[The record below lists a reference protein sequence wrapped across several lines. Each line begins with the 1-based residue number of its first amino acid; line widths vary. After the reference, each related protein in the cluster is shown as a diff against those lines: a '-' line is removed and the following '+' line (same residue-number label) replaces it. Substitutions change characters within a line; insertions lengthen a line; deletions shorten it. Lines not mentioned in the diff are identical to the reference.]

1 MKWLPMLLMLCGFG
15 PGPSWFI
22 SSMLDA
28 IWQTR
33 IPAGAIEKP
42 WRAIRA
48 ALPGGQ
54 HLDDQSAL
62 AATRTAH

>member
-1 MKWLPMLLMLCGFG
+1 MLLMLCGFG

-33 IPAGAIEKP
+33 ISAGAIEKP

-48 ALPGGQ
+48 ALPRGQ
-54 HLDDQSAL
+54 RLDDQSAF
-62 AATRTAH
+62 ATAQTAH